1 MTYSRED
8 LRTMNLVDIQQA
20 LQQEGLDGW
29 LFYDFRKSNPLA
41 YQILGL
47 SEQAFYS
54 RRWFYFVPVEGEPA
68 ALVSA
73 VEAHVLR
80 ELPGRQLVFN
90 TWQEM
95 RAHLATV
102 LVRDTRVAMEY
113 SPLNAIPYIA
123 RVDAGTVEL
132 VRSHGV
138 EVVSSANISQR
149 FVAQLSAAQIE
160 GHREAGRRLIAAKDL
175 LFALLGEDLRAG
187 IPLDEYSVQQRF
199 AGLIREQGLVVED
212 DPLVAVSRNASNPH
226 YEPGVLTNSP
236 IERGD
241 LVLFDFW
248 ARLPGPDTIFADYT
262 WMGFAGTRDQIP
274 AHQREI
280 FELVRQARDA
290 GVAFVRQR
298 LAAGESVEGREADDA
313 VRKVITDAGYGKFF
327 VHRTGHNIGTSDHG
341 NGANLDNF
349 ETQDERQLLPSTC
362 CSVEPGIY
370 LPEFGV
376 RSEIN
381 LLVYERDLEVTG
393 TPAQMEITAL
403 L

>member
-1 MTYSRED
+1 
-8 LRTMNLVDIQQA
+8 MNLADLQDA
-20 LQQEGLDGW
+20 LSQEGLDGW
-29 LFYDFRKSNPLA
+29 LFYDFRQSNPIA

-47 SEQAFYS
+47 SQQVFYS
-54 RRWFYFVPVEGEPA
+54 RRWFYFVPTHGEPT
-68 ALVSA
+68 ALVSS

-80 ELPGRQLVFN
+80 TLPGQHLIFR

-95 RAHLATV
+95 REHLAT
-102 LVRDTRVAMEY
+102 LLSPGLRVAMEY

-132 VRSHGV
+132 VRSYGV
-138 EVVSSANISQR
+138 EVLSSANISQR
-149 FVAQLSAAQIE
+149 FVAQLSQEQLE
-160 GHREAGRRLIAAKDL
+160 GHREAGRRLIAAKDQ
-175 LFALLGEDLRAG
+175 LFAQLGEDLRQG
-187 IPLDEYSVQQRF
+187 MPLDEYSVQQRF
-199 AGLIREQGLVVED
+199 AALIQEQGLALAD
-212 DPLVAVSRNASNPH
+212 APLVAVNGNASNPH
-226 YEPGVLTNSP
+226 YLPGALSNAP
-236 IERGD
+236 IQRGD

-248 ARLPGPDTIFADYT
+248 AHLPGPGAIFADYT
-262 WMGFAGTRDQIP
+262 WMGFAGTREEIP
-274 AHQREI
+274 ARQREV

-290 GVAFVRQR
+290 GVAFVRQQLTSGKPVR
-298 LAAGESVEGREADDA
+298 GCEVDDV
-313 VRKVITDAGYGKFF
+313 VRKIIADAGYGPYF

-349 ETQDERQLLPSTC
+349 ETQDERQLLPATC

-381 LLVYERDLEVTG
+381 LVIHERDIEITG
-393 TPAQMEITAL
+393 VPEQMELTPL

>member
-1 MTYSRED
+1 
-8 LRTMNLVDIQQA
+8 MNLADIQQA
-20 LQQEGLDGW
+20 LRQEGLDGW
-29 LFYDFRKSNPLA
+29 LFYDFRQSNPIA

-47 SEQAFYS
+47 SQQAFYS
-54 RRWFYFVPVEGEPA
+54 RRWFYLVPAQGAPT
-68 ALVSA
+68 ALVSS

-80 ELPGRQLVFN
+80 ELPGERLIFR

-95 RAHLATV
+95 REHLAT
-102 LVRDTRVAMEY
+102 LLAQGARVAMEY
-113 SPLNAIPYIA
+113 SSLNAIPYIA

-132 VRSHGV
+132 VRSYGV

-149 FVAQLSAAQIE
+149 FVAQLSEAQME
-160 GHREAGRRLIAAKDL
+160 SHREAGRRLIAAKDL
-175 LFALLGEDLRAG
+175 LFAQLGEDLRQGA
-187 IPLDEYSVQQRF
+187 PLDEYSVQQRF
-199 AGLIREQGLVVED
+199 VALIQDQGLVLAD
-212 DPLVAVSRNASNPH
+212 APLVAVNGNASNPH
-226 YEPGVLTNSP
+226 YDPSAQTNSP
-236 IERGD
+236 IQRGD

-248 ARLPGPDTIFADYT
+248 AHLPGPEAIFADYT
-262 WMGFAGTRDQIP
+262 WMGFAGTREEIP
-274 AHQREI
+274 ARQRAV

-290 GVAFVRQR
+290 GVAFIRQR
-298 LAAGESVEGREADDA
+298 LEAGEPVQGREADDV
-313 VRKVITDAGYGKFF
+313 VRKVIADAGYGQFF

-381 LLVYERDLEVTG
+381 LLVHEREVEVTG
-393 TPAQMEITAL
+393 VPEQMGITPL

>member
-1 MTYSRED
+1 MD
-8 LRTMNLVDIQQA
+8 LADIQQA
-20 LQQEGLDGW
+20 LRQEGLAGW
-29 LFYDFRKSNPLA
+29 LFYDFRKSNPIA

-47 SEQAFYS
+47 PQEAFYS
-54 RRWFYFVPVEGEPA
+54 RRWFYFVPAQGEPA

-80 ELPGRQLVFN
+80 DLPGKHLIFN

-95 RAHLATV
+95 RAHLASL
-102 LVRDTRVAMEY
+102 LVKGERVAMEY
-113 SPLNAIPYIA
+113 SPMNAIPYSA

-132 VRSHGV
+132 VRSYGV
-138 EVVSSANISQR
+138 EVVSSANISQH
-149 FVAQLSAAQIE
+149 FVACLSAEQME
-160 GHREAGRRLIAAKDL
+160 SHRDAGRRLIAAKET
-175 LFALLGEDLRAG
+175 LFAQLGEDLRQAA
-187 IPLDEYSVQQRF
+187 PLDEYSVQQRF
-199 AGLIREQGLVVED
+199 AALIREQGLVLAD
-212 DPLVAVSRNASNPH
+212 APLVAVNGNASNPH

-236 IERGD
+236 IRRGD

-248 ARLPGPDTIFADYT
+248 AHLPGTEAIFADYT
-262 WMGFAGTRDQIP
+262 WMGFAGTRDEIP
-274 AHQREI
+274 ERQRAVFEI
-280 FELVRQARDA
+280 VRAARDA
-290 GVAFVRQR
+290 GVAFIRQR
-298 LAAGESVEGREADDA
+298 LSAGEPVRGCEADDV
-313 VRKVITDAGYGKFF
+313 VRKFITDAGYGPFF

-381 LLVYERDLEVTG
+381 LLVHERDLEVTG
-393 TPAQMEITAL
+393 VPAQMAL
-403 L
+403 TPLL

>member
-1 MTYSRED
+1 MD
-8 LRTMNLVDIQQA
+8 LADIQQA
-20 LQQEGLDGW
+20 LRQEGLAGW
-29 LFYDFRKSNPLA
+29 LFYDFRKSNPIA

-47 SEQAFYS
+47 PQEAFYS
-54 RRWFYFVPVEGEPA
+54 RRWFYFVPAQGEPA

-80 ELPGRQLVFN
+80 DLPGKHLIFN

-95 RAHLATV
+95 RAHLASL
-102 LVRDTRVAMEY
+102 LVKGERVAMEY
-113 SPLNAIPYIA
+113 SPMNAIPYSA

-132 VRSHGV
+132 VRSYGV
-138 EVVSSANISQR
+138 EVVSSANISQH
-149 FVAQLSAAQIE
+149 FVACLSAEQME
-160 GHREAGRRLIAAKDL
+160 SHRDAGRRLIAAKET
-175 LFALLGEDLRAG
+175 LFAQLGEDLRQAA
-187 IPLDEYSVQQRF
+187 PLDEYSVQQRF
-199 AGLIREQGLVVED
+199 AALIREQGLVLAD
-212 DPLVAVSRNASNPH
+212 APLVAVNGNASNPH

-236 IERGD
+236 IRRGD

-248 ARLPGPDTIFADYT
+248 AHLPGTEAIFADYT
-262 WMGFAGTRDQIP
+262 WMGFAGTQDEIP
-274 AHQREI
+274 ERQRAVFEI
-280 FELVRQARDA
+280 VRAARDA
-290 GVAFVRQR
+290 GVVFIRQR
-298 LAAGESVEGREADDA
+298 LSAGEPVRGCEADDV
-313 VRKVITDAGYGKFF
+313 VRKFITDAGYGPFF

-381 LLVYERDLEVTG
+381 LLVHERDLEVTG
-393 TPAQMEITAL
+393 VPAQMAL
-403 L
+403 TPLL

>member
-1 MTYSRED
+1 
-8 LRTMNLVDIQQA
+8 MNLADIQQA
-20 LQQEGLDGW
+20 LSQEGLDGW
-29 LFYDFRKSNPLA
+29 LFYDFRQSNPIA

-47 SEQAFYS
+47 SLQEFYS
-54 RRWFYFVPVEGEPA
+54 RRWFYFVPARGAPT
-68 ALVSA
+68 ALVSS

-80 ELPGRQLVFN
+80 ELPGERLIFR

-95 RAHLATV
+95 REHLAA
-102 LVRDTRVAMEY
+102 LLARGGRVAMEY
-113 SPLNAIPYIA
+113 SPMNAIPYIA

-132 VRSHGV
+132 VRSYGV

-149 FVAQLSAAQIE
+149 FIARLSQEQME

-175 LFALLGEDLRAG
+175 LFAQLGEDLRRG
-187 IPLDEYSVQQRF
+187 TSLDEYSVQQRF
-199 AGLIREQGLVVED
+199 ATLIKDQGLVLAD
-212 DPLVAVSRNASNPH
+212 APLVAVNGNASNPH
-226 YEPGVLTNSP
+226 YSPSAQTNSL
-236 IERGD
+236 IRRGD

-248 ARLPGPDTIFADYT
+248 ARLPGPEAIFADYT
-262 WMGFAGTRDQIP
+262 WMGFAGTWEEIP
-274 AHQREI
+274 ARQRAV

-290 GVAFVRQR
+290 GVAFIRQR
-298 LAAGESVEGREADDA
+298 LEAGEAVQGREVDDV
-313 VRKVITDAGYGKFF
+313 VRKVIADAGYGEFF

-362 CSVEPGIY
+362 CSVEPGVY

-381 LLVYERDLEVTG
+381 LLVHERTVEVTG
-393 TPAQMEITAL
+393 VPEQKEITPL

>member
-1 MTYSRED
+1 
-8 LRTMNLVDIQQA
+8 MNLVDIQDA

-29 LFYDFRKSNPLA
+29 LFYDFRKSNPIA

-47 SEQAFYS
+47 PQEAFYS
-54 RRWFYFVPVEGEPA
+54 RRWFYFVPTQGAPT

-80 ELPGRQLVFN
+80 ELPGQRLIFN

-95 RAHLATV
+95 REHLAS
-102 LVRDTRVAMEY
+102 LLAWGSRVAMEY

-132 VRSHGV
+132 VRSYGV

-149 FVAQLSAAQIE
+149 FIAQLSEAQME

-175 LFALLGEDLRAG
+175 LFAQLGEDLRQG
-187 IPLDEYSVQQRF
+187 VPLDEYGVQQRF
-199 AGLIREQGLVVED
+199 TALIQEQDLVLAD
-212 DPLVAVSRNASNPH
+212 APLVAVNGNASNPH
-226 YEPGVLTNSP
+226 YKPSVLTNSP
-236 IERGD
+236 IRRGD

-248 ARLPGPDTIFADYT
+248 AHLPGSESIFADYT
-262 WMGFAGTRDQIP
+262 WMAFAGTRDEIP
-274 AHQREI
+274 ARQREV

-290 GVAFVRQR
+290 GIAFVRQR
-298 LAAGESVEGREADDA
+298 REAGEPAQGREADDV
-313 VRKVITDAGYGKFF
+313 VRKIIADAGYGRFF

-349 ETQDERQLLPSTC
+349 ETQDERQLLASTC

-381 LLVYERDLEVTG
+381 LLVHEREVEVTG
-393 TPAQMEITAL
+393 VPAQMEITSL

>member
-1 MTYSRED
+1 MDFAT
-8 LRTMNLVDIQQA
+8 IQQA
-20 LQQEGLDGW
+20 LGQEGLDGW
-29 LFYDFRKSNPLA
+29 LFYDFRKSNPIA

-47 SEQAFYS
+47 PQEAFYS
-54 RRWFYFVPVEGEPA
+54 RRWFYFVPVQGEPT

-80 ELPGRQLVFN
+80 ELPGQLLVFN

-95 RAHLATV
+95 RSHLASL
-102 LVRDTRVAMEY
+102 LVKGTRLAMEY
-113 SPLNAIPYIA
+113 SPMNAIPYIA

-132 VRSHGV
+132 VRSCGV
-138 EVVSSANISQR
+138 EVVSSANIAQH
-149 FVAQLSAAQIE
+149 FVACLSAEQME
-160 GHREAGRRLIAAKDL
+160 GHRDAGQRLIAAKDT
-175 LFALLGEDLRAG
+175 LFAQLGEDLRQEV
-187 IPLDEYSVQQRF
+187 PLDEYSVQQRF
-199 AGLIREQGLVVED
+199 AALIREQGLILAD
-212 DPLVAVSRNASNPH
+212 APLVAVNGNASNPH

-236 IERGD
+236 ICRGD

-248 ARLPGPDTIFADYT
+248 AHLPGTEAIFADYT
-262 WMGFAGTRDQIP
+262 WMGFAGTRDDIP
-274 AHQREI
+274 AHQRAVFAI
-280 FELVRQARDA
+280 VRDARDA

-298 LAAGESVEGREADDA
+298 LSVGEPVRGCEVDDV
-313 VRKVITDAGYGKFF
+313 VRKSIVDAGYGPFF

-349 ETQDERQLLPSTC
+349 ETQDERQLLPATC

-370 LPEFGV
+370 LPDFGV

-381 LLVYERDLEVTG
+381 LLVHERELEITG
-393 TPAQMEITAL
+393 VPAQMEITPL

>member
-1 MTYSRED
+1 MHLT
-8 LRTMNLVDIQQA
+8 DIQQA
-20 LQQEGLDGW
+20 LRQEGLDGW
-29 LFYDFRKSNPLA
+29 LFYDFRQSNPIA

-47 SEQAFYS
+47 SQQQFYS
-54 RRWFYFVPVEGEPA
+54 RRWFYFVPAQGTPT

-73 VEAHVLR
+73 VEAHVLH
-80 ELPGRQLVFN
+80 ELPGQRLVFN

-95 RAHLATV
+95 REHLASLLSPV
-102 LVRDTRVAMEY
+102 TRVAMEY

-132 VRSHGV
+132 VRTYGV

-149 FVAQLSAAQIE
+149 FVAQLSEAQIE
-160 GHREAGRRLIAAKDL
+160 GHREAGRRLIAAKDK
-175 LFALLGEDLRAG
+175 LFAQLGADLRQG
-187 IPLDEYSVQQRF
+187 TPLDEYSVQQRF
-199 AGLIREQGLVVED
+199 VALMQEQGLVHAD
-212 DPLVAVSRNASNPH
+212 APLVAVNGNASNPH
-226 YEPGVLTNSP
+226 YLPSALTNTP
-236 IERGD
+236 IKRGD

-248 ARLPGPDTIFADYT
+248 AHLPGPESIFADYT
-262 WMGFAGTRDQIP
+262 WMGFVGTRAEIP
-274 AHQREI
+274 ARQREV
-280 FELVRQARDA
+280 FELVRRARDA

-298 LAAGESVEGREADDA
+298 LAAGEPVQGREADDV
-313 VRKVITDAGYGKFF
+313 VRKVIADAGYGKYF

-349 ETQDERQLLPSTC
+349 ETQDERQLLPATC

-381 LLVYERDLEVTG
+381 LVIHERDVEVTG
-393 TPAQMEITAL
+393 VPEQMELTPL

>member
-1 MTYSRED
+1 
-8 LRTMNLVDIQQA
+8 MNLADIQQA
-20 LQQEGLDGW
+20 LSQEGLDGW
-29 LFYDFRKSNPLA
+29 LFYDFRQSNPIA

-47 SEQAFYS
+47 SQEAFYS
-54 RRWFYFVPVEGEPA
+54 RRWFYFVPAQGAPT
-68 ALVSA
+68 ALVSS

-80 ELPGRQLVFN
+80 ELPGERLVFR

-95 RAHLATV
+95 REHLAT
-102 LVRDTRVAMEY
+102 LLARGARVAMEY

-132 VRSHGV
+132 VRSYGV

-149 FVAQLSAAQIE
+149 FIAQLSDAQIE
-160 GHREAGRRLIAAKDL
+160 SHREAGRRLIAAKDL
-175 LFALLGEDLRAG
+175 LFAQLGDDLRQG
-187 IPLDEYSVQQRF
+187 TQLDEYSVQQRF
-199 AGLIREQGLVVED
+199 AALIRDQGLVLAD
-212 DPLVAVSRNASNPH
+212 APLVAVNGNASNPH
-226 YEPGVLTNSP
+226 YDPNAQASSP
-236 IERGD
+236 IRRGD

-248 ARLPGPDTIFADYT
+248 AHLPGSEAIFADYT
-262 WMGFAGTRDQIP
+262 WMGFAGTREEIP
-274 AHQREI
+274 ERQRAV

-290 GVAFVRQR
+290 GVAFIRQH
-298 LAAGESVEGREADDA
+298 LDAGEPVQGREADDV
-313 VRKVITDAGYGKFF
+313 VRKVIADAGYGAFF
-327 VHRTGHNIGTSDHG
+327 VHRTGHNVGTSDHG

-381 LLVYERDLEVTG
+381 LLVHERAVEVTG
-393 TPAQMEITAL
+393 IPEQMEITPL